1 MNTHQDKSN
10 QPAFPSHEGEGIT
23 TREYFA
29 AMAMQG
35 YIMKNPS
42 EEPYEKWAIAK
53 SSVEMADC
61 MIKLLNIKNK
71 QQ

>member
-1 MNTHQDKSN
+1 MNPHQDKSN

-35 YIMKNPS
+35 YIVNRYAQTPH
-42 EEPYEKWAIAK
+42 ERGLIAEY
-53 SSVEMADC
+53 SVEMADC
-61 MIKLLNIKNK
+61 MIKLLSIKNK